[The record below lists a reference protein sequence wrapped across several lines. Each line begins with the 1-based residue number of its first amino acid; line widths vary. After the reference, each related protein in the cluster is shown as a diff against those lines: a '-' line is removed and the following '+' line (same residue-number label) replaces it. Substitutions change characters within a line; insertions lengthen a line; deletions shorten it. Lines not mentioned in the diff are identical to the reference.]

1 MLMWYYE
8 SLKVMNDEVLKSRF
22 DSLKVG
28 NKFRKNENFLLALS
42 FWHGRKQ
49 RHFVLKCKGILIS
62 ITKRHHAESANV
74 SATSTDFRVSI
85 WNPHFKAI
93 QMRIRRSSPRTWKQT
108 NNVSWEQRLSL
119 KRQMG
124 VVFNDPQTF
133 CAEECKILPSDNLL
147 GPPPKIKKSCE
158 CRKVEG
164 TRSTQSVTF
173 LYVDNEHIEVNFKTQ
188 HHLKLLQKKWHI

>member
-1 MLMWYYE
+1 MWYYE

-42 FWHGRKQ
+42 FWHGREAETLCSQ
-49 RHFVLKCKGILIS
+49 MQGYIS
-62 ITKRHHAESANV
+62 ITKSIMLKV
-74 SATSTDFRVSI
+74 QMFRLPPQTLGWVFGTHILKPFRWGS
-85 WNPHFKAI
+85 
-93 QMRIRRSSPRTWKQT
+93 RRSSPRTWKQT

-147 GPPPKIKKSCE
+147 APPKNPRNHVSAE
-158 CRKVEG
+158 RSKVQDQH
-164 TRSTQSVTF
+164 SQSHFYMLTM
-173 LYVDNEHIEVNFKTQ
+173 NT
-188 HHLKLLQKKWHI
+188 